1 MFGKLIINEKLS
13 VKKQRVVV
21 KVILKLKELLE
32 IMIKLKYKKK
42 KNFVLKLNLLE
53 NIVLELRVDFEDVK
67 KKGIF

>member
-1 MFGKLIINEKLS
+1 M
-13 VKKQRVVV
+13 
-21 KVILKLKELLE
+21 ILKLKELLE
-32 IMIKLKYKKK
+32 IMIKLKYKK

>member
-1 MFGKLIINEKLS
+1 M
-13 VKKQRVVV
+13 
-21 KVILKLKELLE
+21 ILKLKELLE
-32 IMIKLKYKKK
+32 IMLKLKYKKK

>member
-1 MFGKLIINEKLS
+1 M
-13 VKKQRVVV
+13 
-21 KVILKLKELLE
+21 ILKLKELLE

>member
-1 MFGKLIINEKLS
+1 M
-13 VKKQRVVV
+13 
-21 KVILKLKELLE
+21 LKLKELLE

>member
-1 MFGKLIINEKLS
+1 M
-13 VKKQRVVV
+13 
-21 KVILKLKELLE
+21 ILKLKELLE
-32 IMIKLKYKKK
+32 IMIKLKYNKK

>member
-1 MFGKLIINEKLS
+1 M
-13 VKKQRVVV
+13 
-21 KVILKLKELLE
+21 ILKLKELLE
-32 IMIKLKYKKK
+32 IMINLKYKKK

>member
-1 MFGKLIINEKLS
+1 M
-13 VKKQRVVV
+13 
-21 KVILKLKELLE
+21 ILKLKVLLE

>member
-1 MFGKLIINEKLS
+1 MI
-13 VKKQRVVV
+13 
-21 KVILKLKELLE
+21 LKELLE